1 MKNSIHIGKLLQDYF
16 KENNVSKAALSRAL
30 GLNSANFEARLKQS
44 WIRTD
49 ILLKISHLLQ
59 HNFFADIGASLPKE
73 FPSNQVTDKSKDEL
87 ITALEL
93 EIKILKRERDMLSS
107 LISDK
112 IN

>member
-1 MKNSIHIGKLLQDYF
+1 MDNNIHIGTLLKDYF

-30 GLNSANFEARLKQS
+30 GVTPANFEVRLRQS
-44 WIRTD
+44 WFRTD
-49 ILLKISHLLQ
+49 ILLEISHLLQ

-73 FPSNQVTDKSKDEL
+73 FPSNQVTDKTKDEQ

-93 EIKILKRERDMLSS
+93 EIKILKRERDMLSN
-107 LISDK
+107 LISHK

>member
-1 MKNSIHIGKLLQDYF
+1 MENNIHIGTLLQKYF
-16 KENNVSKAALSRAL
+16 KEKNVSKAALSRAL
-30 GLNSANFEARLKQS
+30 GVSPANFETRLKQT

-73 FPSNQVTDKSKDEL
+73 FPSNQVTDKTKDEL
-87 ITALEL
+87 IANLEL

-107 LISDK
+107 LISTK